1 MKITIIV
8 DAGVM
13 QHIITMI
20 PDEVPEK
27 VIVAG
32 AFMVAIKKGEVSRAK
47 LALSMQEDNFRVDE
61 DWYRGH
67 CNVPEYDPNTPL
79 FAKTPMEQAITRD
92 AAETLEGMKRVKKR
106 AVRGLTLLRPQPI
119 TDEDGDRGDDC
130 GG

>member
-13 QHIITMI
+13 QHVITMI

-27 VIVAG
+27 AVIAG

-79 FAKTPMEQAITRD
+79 FAKTPMEQAIARD